1 MDNTK
6 RFSGKGA
13 VYAKARSGYAPA
25 LFAYLEQEAQVSPGA
40 VFADIGAGTG
50 IFSRQLL
57 QAGYRVTAVEPNAD
71 MRCQAEQS
79 LNGTAGY
86 QSVEGT
92 ADHTG
97 LEDES
102 VDYVSAA
109 QAFHW
114 FDPVAFRREC
124 RRILKPG
131 GQVLLV
137 YNTRDLQAPC
147 TRALAEF
154 WHTYSAR
161 FVGFSNGMSEEKC
174 RAFFDHKCCVF
185 RAENSQTYDRD
196 GYIARLLSSSHAP
209 GPDQAEYADFLAAAG
224 ALFDRFQMDGRLTVP
239 MYTVAYMGTI

>member
-13 VYAKARSGYAPA
+13 IYAKARPGYAPA
-25 LFAYLEQEAQVSPGA
+25 LFAYLEQELQVPRGA

-57 QAGYRVTAVEPNAD
+57 QAGYRVTAVEPNED
-71 MRCQAEQS
+71 MRCRAEQA

-86 QSVEGT
+86 QSVNGT

-147 TRALAEF
+147 TRALAEL
-154 WHTYSAR
+154 WHTYR
-161 FVGFSNGMSEEKC
+161 DHFVGFSNGMSEEKC
-174 RAFFDHKCCVF
+174 RAFFADKCRVF
-185 RAENSQTYDRD
+185 RAENSQTYDRE
-196 GYIARLLSSSHAP
+196 GYVARLLSSSHAP
-209 GPDQAEYADFLAAAG
+209 GSDQAEYADFLAAAG
-224 ALFDRFQMDGRLTVP
+224 ALFDRLQMDGRLTVP
-239 MYTVAYMGTI
+239 MYTVVYIGAV

>member
-13 VYAKARSGYAPA
+13 IYAKARPGYAPA
-25 LFAYLEQEAQVSPGA
+25 LFAYLEQELQVPRGA

-71 MRCQAEQS
+71 MRCRAEQALAGTPGYRS
-79 LNGTAGY
+79 LTGT
-86 QSVEGT
+86 
-92 ADHTG
+92 
-97 LEDES
+97 
-102 VDYVSAA
+102 
-109 QAFHW
+109 AFHW

-124 RRILKPG
+124 RRILRPG
-131 GQVLLV
+131 GQVMLV

-147 TRALAEF
+147 TRALAEL
-154 WHTYSAR
+154 WRTYSAR

-174 RAFFDHKCCVF
+174 RAFFDHKCHVF

-209 GPDQAEYADFLAAAG
+209 RSDQAEYADFLVAAG
-224 ALFDRFQMDGRLTVP
+224 ALFDRFQVDGRLTVP
-239 MYTVAYMGTI
+239 MFTVAYVGAV

>member
-13 VYAKARSGYAPA
+13 IYAKARPGYAPA
-25 LFAYLEQEAQVSPGA
+25 LFAYLEQELQVPRGA

-57 QAGYRVTAVEPNAD
+57 QAGYRVTAVEPNED
-71 MRCQAEQS
+71 MRCRAEQA

-86 QSVEGT
+86 QSVNGT

-102 VDYVSAA
+102 VDYVTAA

-147 TRALAEF
+147 TRALAEL
-154 WHTYSAR
+154 WHTYSDH

-174 RAFFDHKCCVF
+174 RAFFADKCRVF
-185 RAENSQTYDRD
+185 RAENSQTYDRE
-196 GYIARLLSSSHAP
+196 GYVARLLSSSHAP
-209 GPDQAEYADFLAAAG
+209 GSDQAEYADFLAAAG
-224 ALFDRFQMDGRLTVP
+224 ALFDRLQMDGRLTVP
-239 MYTVAYMGTI
+239 MYTVVYIGAV